1 MIRKLWYLI
10 IYVLKINSG
19 FESLHNLMVNNV
31 NVMKVNNTFQ
41 TPWGHSDCLIA
52 AESGTNLTGLVPEN
66 SSLSGNMKV
75 QSGIISAI
83 LPNGCSINQTING

>member
-1 MIRKLWYLI
+1 
-10 IYVLKINSG
+10 
-19 FESLHNLMVNNV
+19 MVNNV

-41 TPWGHSDCLIA
+41 TPWSHSNCLIA
-52 AESGTNLTGLVPEN
+52 AESGTNLTGLLHEN